1 MTGISAQAKQVSES
15 AGEIADIS
23 VTVKGISDQS
33 NLLGLN
39 AAIEAARAGESG
51 KGFSDALDSDGNV
64 GDFSRA
70 FTDLFRL
77 SGNSGHLC

>member
-1 MTGISAQAKQVSES
+1 MTGISSQAKKVSES

-39 AAIEAARAGESG
+39 AAIEAARAGSLEKASLSLQMRSES
-51 KGFSDALDSDGNV
+51 
-64 GDFSRA
+64 
-70 FTDLFRL
+70 
-77 SGNSGHLC
+77 